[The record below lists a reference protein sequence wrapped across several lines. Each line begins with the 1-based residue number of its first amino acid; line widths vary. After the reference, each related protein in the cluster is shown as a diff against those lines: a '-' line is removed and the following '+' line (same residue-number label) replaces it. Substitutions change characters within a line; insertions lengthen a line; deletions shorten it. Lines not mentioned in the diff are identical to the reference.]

1 MGVWVGV
8 GVGAGGVWRRV
19 VVCAARRPVQV
30 VHGLSVLFS
39 YLISYRNLPSGGP
52 RQYIIR
58 RLSASTH
65 PVACELQRIRDHFQI
80 RFENRKEAAGRTAH
94 AIPTRSHANANVVAG
109 GSAEK
114 RCTWID
120 ELAFLPRARVP
131 VACSYPAHALGK
143 HSRTSP
149 SSPVGS
155 HYSDALHALSCT
167 WSAKLAICSQ
177 SRSDPRP
184 S

>member
-1 MGVWVGV
+1 MFTTLLPRSP
-8 GVGAGGVWRRV
+8 GAAPKQYYTTMQRLNHSTLRTSEDSRRFADKIRESQGS
-19 VVCAARRPVQV
+19 C
-30 VHGLSVLFS
+30 
-39 YLISYRNLPSGGP
+39 
-52 RQYIIR
+52 RQG
-58 RLSASTH
+58 RL
-65 PVACELQRIRDHFQI
+65 
-80 RFENRKEAAGRTAH
+80 
-94 AIPTRSHANANVVAG
+94 TRSRRAHNANANVVAC

-120 ELAFLPRARVP
+120 EIAFLPRARVP